1 MLSKDIER
9 IKEISRERLSSVA
22 EVADST
28 AVAKLLNGPLNDPVP
43 GGDAV
48 PLLLRLQQPSSKET
62 AVSGR
67 DGAHVFARGNRQQ
80 AGMMHACANSHA
92 EQGSCLH
99 VRN

>member
-1 MLSKDIER
+1 MQVGRLPRKQHSHGPPARLRRMGSCPGRRCSTRLARYPVLSKDIER

-48 PLLLRLQQPSSKET
+48 
-62 AVSGR
+62 
-67 DGAHVFARGNRQQ
+67 
-80 AGMMHACANSHA
+80 
-92 EQGSCLH
+92 
-99 VRN
+99 

>member
-48 PLLLRLQQPSSKET
+48 SLLLRLPQPSSKET
-62 AVSGR
+62 AETGR
-67 DGAHVFARGNRQQ
+67 DCAHVFPRGNRQQ
-80 AGMMHACANSHA
+80 ARLMHAVTNSLV
-92 EQGSCLH
+92 EQGS
-99 VRN
+99 